1 MKRKISAILLIS
13 MLASLAACGDNAE
26 NPVETTPGNESEST
40 SAAEYDFGN
49 HDFGG
54 DEFNILNGSNTWSM
68 YSSMD
73 FEEQTGE
80 PLDDAIY
87 NRNRQLEDLYK
98 FRLVVTEKQ
107 QDTDLLPE
115 IRKFIS
121 AGEDI
126 YDVVYLGSNLA
137 GAVVSEGYYLDL
149 NKVNGFNFDKEYWDQ
164 SVISEGTI
172 GKNNALYFASSP
184 AQLMNC
190 EGAWIMYFN
199 ERMLK
204 GLGLDT
210 PYQLVRDGKWTLDEL
225 GKYMKAG
232 ADLNGDE
239 SFSFSVDG
247 KAIYG
252 LTSSYAFPSGCI
264 TAAGISYISKDK
276 DRNPYFSLESDRF
289 YTLADKLASMFAK
302 EGEYVSRNNA
312 GKDHYEEIFKAGR
325 ALFLGAELKAAGK
338 LRYYGLSNIHGD
350 GLEELLPYAGR
361 FACCQDE
368 LSLACRKN
376 EDDLRAVQSRLR
388 ATPMTW
394 GSLGQGILTGK
405 YNRENVCFGAD
416 DRRSREI
423 YVNFHGE
430 KLEQNLRIVEALKK
444 IAANREKSVAA
455 CAIRWILDTL
465 PESVVIA
472 GVKRPA
478 QLSANVEAMG
488 WTLNEEELREL
499 NEVSE

>member
-1 MKRKISAILLIS
+1 MMEYITLQNTDLRVSRFCMGGCPMGGYGWGS
-13 MLASLAACGDNAE
+13 
-26 NPVETTPGNESEST
+26 VQESELLDAVH
-40 SAAEYDFGN
+40 AA
-49 HDFGG
+49 
-54 DEFNILNGSNTWSM
+54 
-68 YSSMD
+68 
-73 FEEQTGE
+73 
-80 PLDDAIY
+80 LDAGV
-87 NRNRQLEDLYK
+87 N
-98 FRLVVTEKQ
+98 FF
-107 QDTDLLPE
+107 DTADTY
-115 IRKFIS
+115 
-121 AGEDI
+121 G
-126 YDVVYLGSNLA
+126 LGQSERTLA
-137 GAVVSEGYYLDL
+137 
-149 NKVNGFNFDKEYWDQ
+149 
-164 SVISEGTI
+164 
-172 GKNNALYFASSP
+172 
-184 AQLMNC
+184 
-190 EGAWIMYFN
+190 
-199 ERMLK
+199 K
-204 GLGLDT
+204 GLGSRRKDVVIESKFGVRVGGGKTIYDNSPEYIQQALEESLRRLNTD
-210 PYQLVRDGKWTLDEL
+210 YIDVYLIHYRDGKTPIADVV
-225 GKYMKAG
+225 GK
-232 ADLNGDE
+232 
-239 SFSFSVDG
+239 
-247 KAIYG
+247 
-252 LTSSYAFPSGCI
+252 
-264 TAAGISYISKDK
+264 
-276 DRNPYFSLESDRF
+276 LE
-289 YTLADKLASMFAK
+289 
-302 EGEYVSRNNA
+302 
-312 GKDHYEEIFKAGR
+312 
-325 ALFLGAELKAAGK
+325 ELKAAGK

>member
-1 MKRKISAILLIS
+1 MMEYITLQNTGLRVSRFCMGGCPMGGYGWGS
-13 MLASLAACGDNAE
+13 
-26 NPVETTPGNESEST
+26 VQESE
-40 SAAEYDFGN
+40 
-49 HDFGG
+49 
-54 DEFNILNGSNTWSM
+54 L
-68 YSSMD
+68 
-73 FEEQTGE
+73 
-80 PLDDAIY
+80 LDAIHAALDAGVNFFDTADTY
-87 NRNRQLEDLYK
+87 GLGQSERTLAKGLES
-98 FRLVVTEKQ
+98 R
-107 QDTDLLPE
+107 
-115 IRKFIS
+115 RR
-121 AGEDI
+121 
-126 YDVVYLGSNLA
+126 DVVIESKFGVRVGGGKTVYDNSPEYIQQALEESLRRLNTDYIDVYLIH
-137 GAVVSEGYYLDL
+137 Y
-149 NKVNGFNFDKEYWDQ
+149 
-164 SVISEGTI
+164 
-172 GKNNALYFASSP
+172 
-184 AQLMNC
+184 
-190 EGAWIMYFN
+190 
-199 ERMLK
+199 
-204 GLGLDT
+204 
-210 PYQLVRDGKWTLDEL
+210 RDGKTPIADVV
-225 GKYMKAG
+225 GK
-232 ADLNGDE
+232 
-239 SFSFSVDG
+239 
-247 KAIYG
+247 
-252 LTSSYAFPSGCI
+252 
-264 TAAGISYISKDK
+264 
-276 DRNPYFSLESDRF
+276 LE
-289 YTLADKLASMFAK
+289 
-302 EGEYVSRNNA
+302 
-312 GKDHYEEIFKAGR
+312 
-325 ALFLGAELKAAGK
+325 ELKAAGK

>member
-1 MKRKISAILLIS
+1 MMEYITLQNTDLRVSRFCMGGCPMGGYGWGS
-13 MLASLAACGDNAE
+13 
-26 NPVETTPGNESEST
+26 VQESE
-40 SAAEYDFGN
+40 
-49 HDFGG
+49 
-54 DEFNILNGSNTWSM
+54 L
-68 YSSMD
+68 
-73 FEEQTGE
+73 
-80 PLDDAIY
+80 LDAIHAALDAGV
-87 NRNRQLEDLYK
+87 N
-98 FRLVVTEKQ
+98 FF
-107 QDTDLLPE
+107 DTADTYGLGQSERTLAKG
-115 IRKFIS
+115 RGS
-121 AGEDI
+121 RRR
-126 YDVVYLGSNLA
+126 DVVIESKFGVRVGGGKTVYDNSPEYIQQALEESLRRLNTDYIDVYLIH
-137 GAVVSEGYYLDL
+137 Y
-149 NKVNGFNFDKEYWDQ
+149 
-164 SVISEGTI
+164 
-172 GKNNALYFASSP
+172 
-184 AQLMNC
+184 
-190 EGAWIMYFN
+190 
-199 ERMLK
+199 
-204 GLGLDT
+204 
-210 PYQLVRDGKWTLDEL
+210 RDGKTPIADVV
-225 GKYMKAG
+225 GK
-232 ADLNGDE
+232 
-239 SFSFSVDG
+239 
-247 KAIYG
+247 
-252 LTSSYAFPSGCI
+252 
-264 TAAGISYISKDK
+264 
-276 DRNPYFSLESDRF
+276 LE
-289 YTLADKLASMFAK
+289 
-302 EGEYVSRNNA
+302 
-312 GKDHYEEIFKAGR
+312 
-325 ALFLGAELKAAGK
+325 ELKVAGK